1 VTAVGA
7 ADAAAVA
14 GQMRAVRYGGA
25 TITFEL
31 VPADRA
37 TLEIAVLPDGA
48 VMVRAPRDAREDDV
62 VARVARRA
70 RWILRQQ
77 RYFAQF
83 QPRTPPRRYVGGETH
98 LYLGRQYRL
107 AVEEGDVD
115 DVRLIAGWFRVTV
128 AGDPSPERVQTL
140 LVAWYT
146 EKARHRLAERLD
158 VCWQRFPAAGL
169 KRPMLSLRRMR
180 TRWGSMSAAGTLSLR
195 PDLVRAPRECIDY
208 VIIHELCHLVHADH
222 GPEFRAL
229 LERVLPDWEQR
240 KHRLELAMA

>member
-1 VTAVGA
+1 MTAVGA

-77 RYFAQF
+77 SCFAQF

-107 AVEEGDVD
+107 AVEQGDVD
-115 DVRLIAGWFRVTV
+115 EVRLVAGWFRVTV
-128 AGDPSPERVQTL
+128 ARDPSPERVERL
-140 LVAWYT
+140 LVAWYA
-146 EKARHRLAERLD
+146 EKARRRLAERLEA
-158 VCWQRFPAAGL
+158 CWQRFPAGNL
-169 KRPMLSLRRMR
+169 SRPRLRLRRMH

-195 PDLVRAPRECIDY
+195 PDLVQAPRECIDY
-208 VIIHELCHLVHADH
+208 VIIHELCHLAHGNH

-229 LERVLPDWEQR
+229 LERVLPDWEKR
-240 KHRLELAMA
+240 KHRLELALA